1 MAMKHVTNA
10 VQIHGGNGYSKS
22 YRVERLF
29 RDIKLT
35 QIYEG
40 TNQIQRL
47 IIAKQLDINN

>member
-1 MAMKHVTNA
+1 MAMKHITNV

-22 YRVERLF
+22 YRAERLF
-29 RDIKLT
+29 RDIKLA

-47 IIAKQLDINN
+47 IIAKQLEINH